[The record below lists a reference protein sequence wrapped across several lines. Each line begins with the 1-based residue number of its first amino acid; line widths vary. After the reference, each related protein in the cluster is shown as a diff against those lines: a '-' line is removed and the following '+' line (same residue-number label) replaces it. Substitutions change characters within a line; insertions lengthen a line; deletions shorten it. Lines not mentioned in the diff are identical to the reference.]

1 MASAT
6 CPATPLNAGPTAATA
21 TVRLV
26 PDAEARLHIL
36 RPGGGGAGT
45 DWLRPPGVEFFT
57 APADFIDPIQ
67 GVIPD
72 CHFISALAALAWNPA
87 TQV

>member
-1 MASAT
+1 
-6 CPATPLNAGPTAATA
+6 LNAGPTAATA